1 MRRARFVPVFVL
13 ALVACRPPSPPTP
26 PPPPA
31 PAPTVAP
38 DAPAAPVPAAAASP
52 ALSADGHAFAAATS
66 YLGSCAPAGS
76 RGGCYRFRFAPD
88 GTATHVL
95 MDAPL
100 HGRYRIEG
108 DVVLFTSTAPGAT
121 EERLPLTDGRR
132 VLAGDYRLEP

>member
-1 MRRARFVPVFVL
+1 MRRAHFVPVFVL

-26 PPPPA
+26 PVPPT

-38 DAPAAPVPAAAASP
+38 DAPGAASAASP
-52 ALSADGHAFAAATS
+52 ALTADGHAFAAATS

-108 DVVLFTSTAPGAT
+108 DMVLFTSTAPGAS